1 MTLDES
7 RFAKRMQGM
16 KGNAI
21 RELLSVSQ
29 QPGMISFAGGL
40 PSAETFDTETVA
52 NIAHDV
58 LMKDGKSILQYGS
71 TEGYGPLREKLLE
84 YLRKDNFDINHEN
97 LLITS
102 GAQQGIDLASKALL
116 NPGDVVVVESPSY
129 LAALQIFKT
138 YEAKLVVVQS
148 DENGMVVSE
157 LEKVIAEH
165 NPKVVYSV
173 PTFQNPSSATMPL
186 ERRKQLCNVL
196 EENEIILIEDNPY
209 GDLRYNG
216 EEQPKIF
223 NLDDSN
229 QILYLG
235 TFSKIISPG
244 LRVGFAVG
252 NEDLIT
258 KMRIGKQGTD
268 VQTTTLAQAI
278 ISEYFKRDILKSHI
292 ESIKDLYRKKRDHF
306 LKRMEEFFPTSVK
319 WNYPEGGLF
328 VWAELP
334 EQYDSQE
341 LFKIAISR
349 NVAFVPGNSFFV
361 DDKKNCLRLNFSNA
375 SFEEMDEGL
384 KRLGKAISEMIE

>member
-1 MTLDES
+1 MEES

-40 PSAETFDTETVA
+40 PSAETFDKETVA
-52 NIAHDV
+52 EIASEV
-58 LMKDGKSILQYGS
+58 LIQDGDKILQYGS
-71 TEGYGPLREKLLE
+71 TEGYAPLREELIK
-84 YLRKDNFDINHEN
+84 YLQKDSFNISHEN

-102 GAQQGIDLASKALL
+102 GAQQGIDLVAKAIV

-138 YEAKLVVVQS
+138 YEAKLVVVPS
-148 DENGMVVSE
+148 DENGMVVEE
-157 LEKVIAEH
+157 LENVIKKH
-165 NPKVVYSV
+165 NPKIVYSV
-173 PTFQNPSSATMPL
+173 PTFQNPSSVTMPL
-186 ERRKQLCNVL
+186 NRRKELCKL
-196 EENEIILIEDNPY
+196 LDKNEVVFIEDNPY
-209 GDLRYNG
+209 GDLRYSG
-216 EEQPKIF
+216 EDQPKIY
-223 NLDDSN
+223 NLDKSN
-229 QILYLG
+229 QTLYLG

-252 NEDLIT
+252 EKDLIT

-278 ISEYFKRDILKSHI
+278 IAEYFKRNILDEHI
-292 ESIKDLYRKKRDHF
+292 ESIKDLYRKKRDYF
-306 LKRMEEFFPTSVK
+306 LKKMDEFFPKEVK

-334 EQYDSQE
+334 EEYDTKK
-341 LFKIAISR
+341 LFEIAISKE
-349 NVAFVPGNSFFV
+349 VAFVPGQSFFV
-361 DDKKNCLRLNFSNA
+361 NDKKNCLRLNFSNA
-375 SFEEMDEGL
+375 TFEEMDQGIES
-384 KRLGKAISEMIE
+384 LGKAIKEMIK

>member
-1 MTLDES
+1 MEES

-40 PSAETFDTETVA
+40 PSAETFDKETVA
-52 NIAHDV
+52 EIASEV
-58 LMKDGKSILQYGS
+58 LIQDGDKILQYGS
-71 TEGYGPLREKLLE
+71 TEGYAPLREELIK
-84 YLRKDNFDINHEN
+84 YLQKDGFNISHEN

-102 GAQQGIDLASKALL
+102 GAQQGIDLVAKAIV

-138 YEAKLVVVQS
+138 YEAKLVVVPS
-148 DENGMVVSE
+148 DENGMVVEE
-157 LEKVIAEH
+157 LENVIKKH
-165 NPKVVYSV
+165 NPKIVYSV
-173 PTFQNPSSATMPL
+173 PTFQNPSSVTMPL
-186 ERRKQLCNVL
+186 NRRKELCKL
-196 EENEIILIEDNPY
+196 LDKNEVVFIEDNPY
-209 GDLRYNG
+209 GDLRYSG
-216 EEQPKIF
+216 EDQPKIY
-223 NLDDSN
+223 NLDKSN
-229 QILYLG
+229 QTLYLG

-252 NEDLIT
+252 EKDLIT

-278 ISEYFKRDILKSHI
+278 IAEYFKRNILDEHI
-292 ESIKDLYRKKRDHF
+292 ESIKDLYRKKRDYF
-306 LKRMEEFFPTSVK
+306 LKKMDEFFPKEVK

-334 EQYDSQE
+334 EEYDTKK
-341 LFKIAISR
+341 LFEIAISKK
-349 NVAFVPGNSFFV
+349 VAFVPGQSFFV
-361 DDKKNCLRLNFSNA
+361 NDKKNCLRLNFSNA
-375 SFEEMDEGL
+375 TFEEMDQGIES
-384 KRLGKAISEMIE
+384 LGKAIKEMIK

>member
-1 MTLDES
+1 MTLNES
-7 RFAKRMQGM
+7 RFAKRMKGM

-40 PSAETFDTETVA
+40 PSSETFDTETVA

-58 LMKDGKSILQYGS
+58 LMKDGKKILQYGS
-71 TEGYGPLREKLLE
+71 TEGYAPLREELIK
-84 YLRKDNFDINHEN
+84 YLQKDGFNIGHEN

-102 GAQQGIDLASKALL
+102 GAQQGIDLVSKALID
-116 NPGDVVVVESPSY
+116 PGDVVVVESPSY

-138 YEAKLVVVQS
+138 YEAKLVIVPS
-148 DENGMVVSE
+148 DENGMIVSE
-157 LEKVIAEH
+157 LERVIEEH
-165 NPKVVYSV
+165 KPKIIYSV
-173 PTFQNPSSATMPL
+173 PTFQNPSSATMTL
-186 ERRKQLCNVL
+186 SRRKDLCDILDKNELVL
-196 EENEIILIEDNPY
+196 VEDNPY
-209 GDLRYNG
+209 GDLRYSG
-216 EEQPKIF
+216 EDQPKIY
-223 NLDDSN
+223 NLDRSN
-229 QILYLG
+229 QTLYLG

-244 LRVGFAVG
+244 LRVGFAIG
-252 NEDLIT
+252 NEDLIN

-278 ISEYFKRDILKSHI
+278 ICEYFKRDILESHI

-306 LKRMEEFFPTSVK
+306 LKKMKEFFPASVK

-334 EQYDSQE
+334 EQYDSQK

-349 NVAFVPGNSFFV
+349 NVAFVPGDSFFV
-361 DDKKNCLRLNFSNA
+361 NNKKNCLRLNFSNA
-375 SFEEMDEGL
+375 SFDEMDEGL
-384 KRLGKAISEMIE
+384 ERLGKAISEMIE

>member
-1 MTLDES
+1 MEES

-40 PSAETFDTETVA
+40 PSAETFDKETVA
-52 NIAHDV
+52 EIASEV
-58 LMKDGKSILQYGS
+58 LIQDGDKILQYGS
-71 TEGYGPLREKLLE
+71 TEGYAPLREELIK
-84 YLRKDNFDINHEN
+84 YLQKDSFNISHEN

-102 GAQQGIDLASKALL
+102 GAQQGIDLVAKAIV

-138 YEAKLVVVQS
+138 YEAKLVVVPS
-148 DENGMVVSE
+148 DENGMVVEE
-157 LEKVIAEH
+157 LENVIKKH
-165 NPKVVYSV
+165 NPKIVYSV
-173 PTFQNPSSATMPL
+173 PTFQNPSSVTMPL
-186 ERRKQLCNVL
+186 NRRKELCKL
-196 EENEIILIEDNPY
+196 LDKNEVVFIEDNPY
-209 GDLRYNG
+209 GDLRYSG
-216 EEQPKIF
+216 EDQPKIY
-223 NLDDSN
+223 NLDKSN
-229 QILYLG
+229 QTLYLG

-252 NEDLIT
+252 EKDLIT

-278 ISEYFKRDILKSHI
+278 IAEYFKRNILDEHI
-292 ESIKDLYRKKRDHF
+292 ESIKDLYRKKRDYF
-306 LKRMEEFFPTSVK
+306 LKKMDEFFPKEVK

-334 EQYDSQE
+334 EEYDTKK
-341 LFKIAISR
+341 LFEIAISKK
-349 NVAFVPGNSFFV
+349 VAFVPGQSFFV
-361 DDKKNCLRLNFSNA
+361 NDKKNCLRLNFSNA
-375 SFEEMDEGL
+375 TFEEMDQGIES
-384 KRLGKAISEMIE
+384 LGKAIKEMIK

>member
-1 MTLDES
+1 MNES
-7 RFAKRMQGM
+7 RFAKRMKGM

-40 PSAETFDTETVA
+40 PSSETFDTETVA

-58 LMKDGKSILQYGS
+58 LMKDGKKILQYGS
-71 TEGYGPLREKLLE
+71 TEGYAPLREELIK
-84 YLRKDNFDINHEN
+84 YLQKDGFNIGHEN

-102 GAQQGIDLASKALL
+102 GAQQGIDLVSKALID
-116 NPGDVVVVESPSY
+116 PGDVVVVESPSY

-138 YEAKLVVVQS
+138 YEAKLVIVPS
-148 DENGMVVSE
+148 DENGMIVSE
-157 LEKVIAEH
+157 LERVIEEH
-165 NPKVVYSV
+165 KPKIIYSV
-173 PTFQNPSSATMPL
+173 PTFQNPSSATMTL
-186 ERRKQLCNVL
+186 SRRKDLCDILDKNELVL
-196 EENEIILIEDNPY
+196 VEDNPY
-209 GDLRYNG
+209 GDLRYSG
-216 EEQPKIF
+216 EDQPKIY
-223 NLDDSN
+223 NLDRSN
-229 QILYLG
+229 QTLYLG

-244 LRVGFAVG
+244 LRVGFAIG
-252 NEDLIT
+252 NEDLIN

-278 ISEYFKRDILKSHI
+278 ICEYFKRDILESHI

-306 LKRMEEFFPTSVK
+306 LKKMKEFFPASVK

-334 EQYDSQE
+334 EQYDSQK

-349 NVAFVPGNSFFV
+349 NVAFVPGDSFFV
-361 DDKKNCLRLNFSNA
+361 NNKKNCLRLNFSNA
-375 SFEEMDEGL
+375 SFDEMDEGL
-384 KRLGKAISEMIE
+384 ERLGKAISEMIE